1 MKNYLLSHSRQS
13 DVDYYTAFTRPA
25 TPEELSKKSV
35 DSLGLPITPVKFAD
49 VKKKLVFIDNPVIT
63 DETQLVHTDIKQ
75 ILQSNPDINGLS
87 LLLDDS
93 AEKGRIASIQLE
105 DFIPPSQYVDIFDL
119 DDFVKNAKR
128 KFLELPVELRKKFN
142 NNPLELCNAVD
153 KKDSAAI
160 SLLENYLGI
169 DSEKNSSAITSA
181 NSTSNEQKK
190 SDSKEV
196 NSSTESN

>member
-13 DVDYYTAFTRPA
+13 DESYYTTFTRPA
-25 TPEELSKKSV
+25 TLEELSKKTV

-49 VKKKLVFIDNPVIT
+49 SKKKLVFIDNPIIT
-63 DETQLVHTDIKQ
+63 DETQLVHTDLKQ
-75 ILQSNPDINGLS
+75 ILKSNPDINGLS

-93 AEKGRIASIQLE
+93 AERDRIASIQLE

-128 KFLELPVELRKKFN
+128 KFLELPVEIRKKFN
-142 NNPLELCNAVD
+142 NNPLELCNAID
-153 KKDSAAI
+153 KKESAAI

-169 DSEKNSSAITSA
+169 ESTNNSGAITSA
-181 NSTSNEQKK
+181 NSTVNEQKI
-190 SDSKEV
+190 DGSKEV
-196 NSSTESN
+196 NSSIESN